1 MKPIKIFNYYPV
13 PIKNAH
19 TDRDV
24 MGFKFPAKEDD
35 GYNFD
40 NPSDAD
46 AENLQQFQLYFGVN
60 TVIAS
65 L

>member
-1 MKPIKIFNYYPV
+1 MKPMKPIKIFNYYPV

-24 MGFKFPAKEDD
+24 TGFKFPAKEDD
-35 GYNFD
+35 DYDLIIPQMQMLKIYN
-40 NPSDAD
+40 NS
-46 AENLQQFQLYFGVN
+46 NCTLVL
-60 TVIAS
+60 I